1 LRRLPLV
8 LVLVLLFAG
17 SAAAATI
24 RGTARGDVVR
34 GTTRADRVDVAFG
47 GNDRVVCGRGVDHVV
62 ADRGDRVASDCETV
76 ARRLSVDSLRNTAS
90 QHETAVEPDS
100 FAWGSTV
107 VATYQVGRFQSGG
120 ASGIGF
126 SLSRDAGR
134 TWQSGLLPSLTVE
147 SNPPGTE
154 QRASDP
160 AVAYDSVHGVW
171 LIVTLPLMPD
181 TVIEVSRST
190 DGLQWQAPIQL
201 ARGPLLDK
209 EWIACDNSALSPFRG
224 RCYVVYTDDLLHRL
238 VSQTSMDGG
247 QTWGPPV
254 RVTTDLIGAQ
264 PVVRPDGSLVIL
276 AADLPTESVG
286 PSRSFAGTLVAFRSD
301 DGGTTF
307 SEGSLVSNFG
317 WHAPLGM
324 RAIPLPS
331 AAAGPDGTVYAAW
344 HACGSGTTCAA
355 NQIVISQSR
364 DGLTWA
370 PPVPVT
376 TGTNDHF
383 ISALDAHPVRPG
395 RLALVYALFQPGTC
409 TTTVST
415 CRLGIGFTSSTNGG
429 ARWSAQQR
437 LDVTPYA
444 EDWLAEAGGKMVG
457 DYFSLSFAG
466 NRAVPVF
473 TLAEPPLLGRFREA
487 IFAASLPVG

>member
-1 LRRLPLV
+1 LRRLPLAF
-8 LVLVLLFAG
+8 LLVLLFAG
-17 SAAAATI
+17 SATAATI
-24 RGTARGDVVR
+24 RGTVRGDVVR
-34 GTTRADRVDVAFG
+34 GTARADRVDVAFG
-47 GNDRVVCGRGVDHVV
+47 GADRVVCGRGVDHVV
-62 ADRGDRVASDCETV
+62 ADANDRVASDCETIV
-76 ARRLSVDSLRNTAS
+76 RRLSVDTSRNSAS
-90 QHETAVEPDS
+90 QHETSVEPDS

-107 VATYQVGRFQSGG
+107 VATYQVGRFQNGG
-120 ASGIGF
+120 ASNIGF
-126 SLSRDAGR
+126 SVSRNAGR

-147 SNPPGTE
+147 STPPGAE

-181 TVIEVSRST
+181 TVIAVSRSS
-190 DGLQWQAPIQL
+190 DGLHWGAPIQL

-224 RCYVVYTDDLLHRL
+224 RCYVAYTDDQLHRL
-238 VSQTSMDGG
+238 VTQTSTDGG
-247 QTWGPPV
+247 FTWGPPV

-286 PSRSFAGTLVAFRSD
+286 PGSSFAGTLVSFRSD
-301 DGGTTF
+301 DGGATF

-317 WHAPLGM
+317 WHRPSGM

-331 AAAGPDGTVYAAW
+331 AAVGPDGTVYAAW

-364 DGLTWA
+364 DGFTWT
-370 PPVPVT
+370 PPVAVT
-376 TGTNDHF
+376 SGANDHF
-383 ISALDAHPVRPG
+383 LTGLDADPVRPG
-395 RLALVYALFQPGTC
+395 RLALVYALFQPGSC
-409 TTTVST
+409 ATV
-415 CRLGIGFTSSTNGG
+415 CRLAIGFTSSSNGG
-429 ARWSAQQR
+429 ARWSAQKR
-437 LDVTPYA
+437 LDVTPYS
-444 EDWLAEAGGKMVG
+444 EDWIPDAGGRMVG
-457 DYFSLSFAG
+457 DYFSVSFAG

-473 TLAEPPLLGRFREA
+473 TLAEPPLAGRFREA